1 MLYLYLANLFM
12 LKFPHMKE
20 KCTSFIYSFI
30 HLLVLVYHHS
40 FTNRHVLGTF
50 QKTDTVPGT
59 GDSVMDK
66 ASSSPALMELTSKW
80 GRWMKG

>member
-12 LKFPHMKE
+12 LKFPHMGKRNAPL
-20 KCTSFIYSFI
+20 SFI
-30 HLLVLVYHHS
+30 HLVLVYHHS

-66 ASSSPALMELTSKW
+66 ASRSPALMELTSKW